1 VRWQV
6 HFELVLKTSVESPV
20 RDVKWIVCYIG
31 ISLAGVGE
39 EVLKF
44 RSEERLQTSEGT
56 LGTYHLEDCKRS
68 DSPKRSKKELVL

>member
-6 HFELVLKTSVESPV
+6 HFELVLEMSVEGPV

-39 EVLKF
+39 EVLQF
-44 RSEERLQTSEGT
+44 RSE
-56 LGTYHLEDCKRS
+56 
-68 DSPKRSKKELVL
+68 